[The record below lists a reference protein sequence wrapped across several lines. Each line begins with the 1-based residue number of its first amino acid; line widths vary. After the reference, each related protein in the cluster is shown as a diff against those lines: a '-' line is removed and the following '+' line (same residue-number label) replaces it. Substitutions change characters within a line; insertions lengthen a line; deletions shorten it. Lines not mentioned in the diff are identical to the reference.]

1 MDYVK
6 NHWYAV
12 AIARDLP
19 AGDLVKRRVLGMPVV
34 LFRDE
39 DGRPAAIEDR
49 CPHRNVSLS
58 LGCLVG
64 SHVQCGYH
72 GLVFDRTGRCVRMPN
87 VEQPP
92 AIMRVQAFPV
102 VQKHG
107 YVWLWAG
114 DPALAAED
122 KIPDYSW
129 QDDPA
134 WVGELAWQ
142 ETRCNYMLAL
152 ENVLDLSHAT
162 YVHGETVG
170 SPQVAQTVPEVV
182 MGSDSVAIRRVFTDR
197 ELPAFYQR
205 ATGWEQADRTQ
216 TITYFAVNCVR
227 LEITIAP
234 VGNTDPGQ
242 VVRLMFGGPYTPS
255 DDGSHLHFSSAYR
268 NFRLDDAEMTQAL
281 IGTIRKAYAEDV
293 PFLVDQQRIIDE
305 GRSQPNRL
313 FAVDRGPVAA
323 MRLLGKWIHADKAAR
338 APAAAAAQ
346 PEPSTVT

>member
-1 MDYVK
+1 MDFVK

-12 AIARDLP
+12 AIGRDLP
-19 AGDLVKRRVLGMPVV
+19 AGELVQRQVLGTRVV

-39 DGRPAAIEDR
+39 EGRPAAVEDR

-72 GLVFDRTGRCVRMPN
+72 GLAFDRTGKCVRMPN

-92 AIMRVQAFPV
+92 AVMRVQAFPV
-102 VQKHG
+102 IEKHG
-107 YVWLWAG
+107 YIWLWTG
-114 DPALAAED
+114 EPSLAAEER
-122 KIPDYSW
+122 IPDYSW
-129 QDDPA
+129 QESGA
-134 WVGELAWQ
+134 WVGDLAWQ

-182 MGSDSVAIRRVFTDR
+182 MGEDTVSVRRVFTDR
-197 ELPAFYQR
+197 ELPAFYQK
-205 ATGWEQADRTQ
+205 ATGWQQADRTQ
-216 TITYFAVNCVR
+216 TITYFDVNCVR

-234 VGNTDPGQ
+234 IGNTDPDK
-242 VVRLMFGGPYTPS
+242 VLRLMFGGPYTPR
-255 DDGSHLHFSSAYR
+255 DAHSHLHFSSAYR
-268 NFRLDDAEMTQAL
+268 NFRLEDSAMTAAL
-281 IGTIRKAYAEDV
+281 IGTIRKAYSEDV
-293 PFLVDQQRIIDE
+293 SFLEDQQRMIDE

-323 MRLLGKWIHADKAAR
+323 MRLLARSIEADR
-338 APAAAAAQ
+338 SAPI
-346 PEPSTVT
+346 SRT